1 MKSGGRKGQTDRLT
15 EGNKKKTRGTNER
28 ENREGTQPKILSS
41 KLSLD
46 IFHGCHV
53 IALRD
58 ALCKRKRLRSLARY
72 LLSCTH
78 PNIRFLPDM
87 SHRWGDEN
95 YHLLRQTGKWLN
107 RRKATLQSANGC
119 LRFKGKSHDSKFASG
134 RRSKRTTPGEVL
146 KKTTKVLDLIQKNQ
160 KDGWMS
166 NMCKL

>member
-1 MKSGGRKGQTDRLT
+1 MDEDEEKETEGRESKRMKHEEWRAKGTDRQT
-15 EGNKKKTRGTNER
+15 HRGKSKKTRGTNER

-58 ALCKRKRLRSLARY
+58 ALCKRKRLRY

-95 YHLLRQTGKWLN
+95 YHLLRQTGK
-107 RRKATLQSANGC
+107 
-119 LRFKGKSHDSKFASG
+119 
-134 RRSKRTTPGEVL
+134 
-146 KKTTKVLDLIQKNQ
+146 
-160 KDGWMS
+160 
-166 NMCKL
+166 

>member
-1 MKSGGRKGQTDRLT
+1 MPSWHVLIYFVHNKLSSRVGWTTAAVIKTQQTNKRKKQREDEEKETEARESKRIKHEEWRAKGTDRLT

-95 YHLLRQTGKWLN
+95 YHLLGQTGK
-107 RRKATLQSANGC
+107 
-119 LRFKGKSHDSKFASG
+119 
-134 RRSKRTTPGEVL
+134 
-146 KKTTKVLDLIQKNQ
+146 
-160 KDGWMS
+160 
-166 NMCKL
+166 